1 MIKYPYVC
9 IYKYT
14 CIIFSVLPCVS
25 AQCSQTP
32 WTLARWAP
40 LSMGFL
46 REKYW
51 SGLLF
56 PPPGDLPDPGTE
68 PVSPASP
75 ALAEIFFTTSTTGI
89 PSVLR
94 GPLFTYII
102 FLAMLHSLQI
112 SAPPLR
118 IEPRPWQWKH
128 GILTIKPRGTPE
140 RVFKP

>member
-9 IYKYT
+9 VYKYT

-25 AQCSQTP
+25 AQCYQTP
-32 WTLARWAP
+32 WTLAHWAP

-75 ALAEIFFTTSTTGI
+75 TLAEIFFTPFDFLI
-89 PSVLR
+89 FILR
-94 GPLFTYII
+94 LYDWNLELLID
-102 FLAMLHSLQI
+102 FLL
-112 SAPPLR
+112 
-118 IEPRPWQWKH
+118 
-128 GILTIKPRGTPE
+128 
-140 RVFKP
+140 VY